1 MPQATTPSSRLV
13 STDAR
18 VPTLTATIGMR
29 TPSPFPCRRVLQGAG
44 DATATAPGLYVC
56 GWLKR
61 GPSGIIGSNLVCAQE
76 TVQCVAADLEAGVL
90 PRHTNTTD
98 GLLEVLKARGV
109 NVVDRDGWARI
120 DGKEVADGAVKDK
133 PREKLTCTE
142 QLLSVGGQ
150 REAS

>member
-1 MPQATTPSSRLV
+1 M
-13 STDAR
+13 
-18 VPTLTATIGMR
+18 
-29 TPSPFPCRRVLQGAG
+29 LQGAG
-44 DATATAPGLYVC
+44 DAAATPMPGLYVC

-76 TVQCVAADLEAGVL
+76 TVQCVQADLTAGVL
-90 PRHTNTTD
+90 PRPTCHTD
-98 GLLEVLKARGV
+98 GLRALLKARGV